1 MKPPPP
7 LRLAPRRSRLAAAII
22 VASYAATAALL
33 QCLPLPAVVRLGG
46 GAGIGAAGAWAL
58 RRAVGGGAPRGVRI
72 GVDRRIAV
80 TTRDGR
86 TCDGDILADSFV
98 GHRLTTIVWRTDGA
112 RHARTL
118 MVMADTFAADDF
130 RRLRVVLR
138 YGRTAEAALETSGVD
153 AA

>member
-1 MKPPPP
+1 M
-7 LRLAPRRSRLAAAII
+7 A
-22 VASYAATAALL
+22 
-33 QCLPLPAVVRLGG
+33 
-46 GAGIGAAGAWAL
+46 AGIGAAGAWAL
-58 RRAVGGGAPRGVRI
+58 RRAVGGGAPRGLRI